1 MESTPRE
8 VLSQPEKLRVL
19 KVALPEGAA
28 SATSIFK
35 LATQFYFVF
44 EDDLVKDLIEDL
56 KRIPEQW
63 AIGVVDKKGK
73 GLGVIVL
80 SQFQARLS
88 QPFAYDVL
96 GKREVHSTMVVAK
109 TFPRDKHLLT
119 VADYIEAE
127 VSRPSNSYYL
137 LENPTG
143 KFAGIFSSKDLL
155 IEMFR
160 LHRQDLKLAVSIQAE
175 AIPESG
181 HWNSKHLEF
190 YGWNKMAKGVGGDYW
205 ALKEYQEGRWV
216 ALVCDVSGKGMA
228 AGLITT
234 ALAGMFSLY
243 NFSQGLEGFI
253 TRVNTFVLQ
262 TFKMEKY
269 LTGVFLDY
277 SEHDR
282 RLTIFDMGHGHLR
295 LIRNKK
301 SYSFSSTNPFLGFAA
316 SLTPQPRVGVLHAG
330 DLICAYTDG
339 FIEQQNIE
347 KQEFGIDRFE
357 KILEHHSPDKLE
369 TIVENIHS
377 SVKSFRGEQPR
388 GDDLSLLLLR
398 IKK

>member
-1 MESTPRE
+1 MEPTPIE
-8 VLSQPEKLRVL
+8 EIVQTEKLKVL

-44 EDDLVKDLIEDL
+44 EDALVKDFIEDL

-96 GKREVHSTMVVAK
+96 GKREVHSTMVAAK

-119 VADYIEAE
+119 VADHIESE

-175 AIPESG
+175 AIPECG
-181 HWNSKHLEF
+181 HKNTQHLEF

-205 ALKEYQEGRWV
+205 AMKEYQEGRWV

-243 NFSQGLEGFI
+243 DFTQGLEGFI
-253 TRVNTFVLQ
+253 TCVNNFVLQ

-277 SEHDR
+277 SENDR
-282 RLTIFDMGHGHLR
+282 RLKIFDMGHGHLR

-301 SYSFSSTNPFLGFAA
+301 SHAFSSANPFLGFTS
-316 SLTPQPRVGVLHAG
+316 SLIPQPRAGILHPG
-330 DLICAYTDG
+330 DLLCTYTDG

-357 KILEHHSPDKLE
+357 KILEHHASDELE
-369 TIVENIHS
+369 SIAERIHTT
-377 SVKSFRGEQPR
+377 VKTFRGDQPR
-388 GDDLSLLLLR
+388 GDDLTLLLLR
-398 IKK
+398 VKK